1 MSTLPE
7 SSIDRRA
14 RKRLRRHFWPT
25 HYWAELLAVSGFCM
39 LWMPAFLG
47 HFLRFFLAG
56 LAALAIG
63 LTWRWL
69 RSVFM
74 ATQAEFDRIAE
85 ADYQHIDQVA
95 LQSFGL
101 EPSELRFPD
110 AAKFRNPATKRDIG
124 QTFRG
129 QKLGTDEKMRR
140 TPHEFM
146 IVHFGHGHLF
156 MFRCVWDLTT
166 ANTVDEENS
175 EFAYRDIA
183 SVELTHKKQT
193 IPINLKT
200 REYVPM
206 WKPHGIVPVN
216 RELQVPTEETVSL
229 RLVSGDL
236 IPIFSWTRSS
246 GGIPSGEGFKSYRA
260 ARLMQARVRQL
271 KNRSSAPAPAR
282 PTPPPAPPTI
292 RHMRSSGGT
301 S

>member
-25 HYWAELLAVSGFCM
+25 HYWAELLAILGFF
-39 LWMPAFLG
+39 LLLAPAFLG
-47 HFLRFFLAG
+47 HFLGFFLTG

-63 LTWRWL
+63 LFWRWL

-74 ATQAEFDRIAE
+74 ATQPEFDRIAE
-85 ADYQHIDQVA
+85 SDYQFIEQVA

-110 AAKFRNPATKRDIG
+110 AAQFRNPATKRDIG
-124 QTFRG
+124 QTFKG

-156 MFRCVWDLTT
+156 MFGCVWDLTT
-166 ANTVDEENS
+166 ANTIEEWNQ

-193 IPINLKT
+193 IRINLKT
-200 REYVPM
+200 RELIPL
-206 WKPHGIVPVN
+206 WKPHGIAPVN
-216 RELQVPTEETVSL
+216 GELQVPTDEAVSL
-229 RLVSGDL
+229 RLVSGESVQV
-236 IPIFSWTRSS
+236 FSWARS
-246 GGIPSGEGFKSYRA
+246 GANGMPAGEGFKSYRA

-271 KNRSSAPAPAR
+271 KHRAPAPAPAR

-292 RHMRSSGGT
+292 RHMRTSGSS
-301 S
+301 